1 MAKVKY
7 NRISYKTQSLIR
19 QEVGNENYDKVF
31 TDIASGKDTN
41 RPQLQAM
48 LEWVR
53 EGDELTVDS
62 YSRLARN
69 TKDLLEI
76 VEVLEKKGVIL
87 ISLKEGLNTS
97 TPTGKLILTMFGALA
112 TFERECM
119 LERQQEGYKARV
131 EAGLPVGRPAIE
143 IDKKF
148 RAVVKRWRNGEITAV
163 EAYTELKVS
172 KAFFYKAVK
181 KHNL

>member
-1 MAKVKY
+1 MAKIKY

-119 LERQQEGYKARV
+119 LERQQEGYKARI

-148 RAVVKRWRNGEITAV
+148 RKVVKRWRDGEITAV
-163 EAYTELKVS
+163 EAYTELGVS

>member
-1 MAKVKY
+1 MAKIKY

-87 ISLKEGLNTS
+87 ISKKEGLNTS

-119 LERQQEGYKARV
+119 LERQQEGYKARI
-131 EAGLPVGRPAIE
+131 EAGLPVGRPSIE

-148 RAVVKRWRNGEITAV
+148 RAVVKRWRDGEITAV

>member
-1 MAKVKY
+1 MAKIKY

-87 ISLKEGLNTS
+87 ISKKEGLNTS

-119 LERQQEGYKARV
+119 LERQQEGYKARI
-131 EAGLPVGRPAIE
+131 EAGLPVGRPSIE

-148 RAVVKRWRNGEITAV
+148 RAVVKRWRDGEITAV
-163 EAYTELKVS
+163 EAYMELKVS

>member
-119 LERQQEGYKARV
+119 LERQQEGYKARI

-148 RAVVKRWRNGEITAV
+148 RAMVKRWRDGEITAV

>member
-87 ISLKEGLNTS
+87 ISKKEGLNTS

-119 LERQQEGYKARV
+119 LERQQEGYKARI
-131 EAGLPVGRPAIE
+131 EAGLPVGRPSIE

-148 RAVVKRWRNGEITAV
+148 RAVVKRWRDGEITAV

>member
-1 MAKVKY
+1 MADIKY
-7 NRISYKTQSLIR
+7 NRISHKTQSLIR

-48 LEWVR
+48 LEYVR
-53 EGDELTVDS
+53 EGDTLTVES

-69 TKDLLEI
+69 TADLLAI
-76 VEVLEKKGVIL
+76 VERLNEKGVIL
-87 ISLKEGLNTS
+87 ISKKEGLNTS

-119 LERQQEGYKARV
+119 LERQQEGYKARI

-148 RAVVKRWRNGEITAV
+148 RAVVKRWRDGEITAV

>member
-119 LERQQEGYKARV
+119 LERQQEGYKARI

-148 RAVVKRWRNGEITAV
+148 RAVVKRWRDGEITAV
-163 EAYTELKVS
+163 EAYTELGVS

>member
-69 TKDLLEI
+69 TKELLEI

-148 RAVVKRWRNGEITAV
+148 RAVVKRWRDGEITAV

>member
-69 TKDLLEI
+69 TKELLEI

-131 EAGLPVGRPAIE
+131 EAGLPVGRPASE

-148 RAVVKRWRNGEITAV
+148 RAVVKRWRDGEITAV

>member
-119 LERQQEGYKARV
+119 LERQQEGYKARI

-148 RAVVKRWRNGEITAV
+148 RKVVKRWRDGEITAV
-163 EAYTELKVS
+163 EAYTELGVS